1 MSQLLTCALL
11 LSEDVSECP
20 SNYHMPYLSQRLWAN
35 VPVTN
40 MCPT

>member
-20 SNYHMPYLSQRLWAN
+20 SNYRVPYLSQR
-35 VPVTN
+35 
-40 MCPT
+40 M